1 MLAKE
6 ADRRVPDVTKGLKE
20 LEDSSRPDP
29 DAIEALRVEVHG
41 LKGAAM
47 VIGEEHL
54 GLLAERAEKLLAA
67 RTQPGTID
75 AGLNSRLT
83 AAVEAF
89 HEGARAA
96 AAGEPEP
103 ASVEQALGALRP

>member
-1 MLAKE
+1 MLARE
-6 ADRRVPDVTKGLKE
+6 ADRRVPEVTKGLEE
-20 LEDSSRPDP
+20 LEGSSAPDP
-29 DAIEALRVEVHG
+29 DAIEELRVEIHG

-47 VIGEEHL
+47 VIGEERL
-54 GLLAERAEKLLAA
+54 GLLAASTEELLAA
-67 RTQPGTID
+67 RTRSGTID

-89 HEGARAA
+89 HDGARAA

-103 ASVEQALGALRP
+103 ASVAQA